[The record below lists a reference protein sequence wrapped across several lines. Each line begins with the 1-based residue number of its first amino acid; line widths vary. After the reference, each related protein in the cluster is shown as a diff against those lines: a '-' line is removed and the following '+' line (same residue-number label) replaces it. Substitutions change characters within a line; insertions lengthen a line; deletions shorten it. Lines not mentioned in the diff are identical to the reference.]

1 MSPSKSTRHNPAP
14 LGDAE
19 IEHGAR
25 AIEIVVD
32 ASVKLQRLRNR
43 IAALETAIRRVRSHP
58 PELAA

>member
-1 MSPSKSTRHNPAP
+1 VSPSKSTRHNPGP

-43 IAALETAIRRVRSHP
+43 IAALETAIRRVRAHP

>member
-1 MSPSKSTRHNPAP
+1 MSPSQSTRRNPAP

-19 IEHGAR
+19 IERGAR
-25 AIEIVVD
+25 AIAIVVD

-43 IAALETAIRRVRSHP
+43 IAALESALKRVRAHP